1 MRRAF
6 LVPAVL
12 VALLLAGCAAQMGPR
27 TIPRARFDYGEALAR
42 SWNEQLLL
50 NLVRLRYR
58 DTPQFLDVGSVVTQF
73 TLAAGAGAEAR
84 VDESGDLAEATAG
97 VNAAYAE
104 EPTITYSPLQGND
117 FVARLLA
124 PVSPAN
130 LVLLS
135 QSGWSIERLL
145 LCCVQKINGLR
156 NATGAAGPTPDYAPP
171 YEEFQR
177 VAKLLRRLQIAG
189 LVEAETVVDPQTSP
203 ERQTLMITLA
213 DDPSP
218 LAEEAR
224 QVRQLLGLPEG
235 ATSFPVTAGLRK
247 RQPGEIAM
255 AGRSLLSVLFFLSQ
269 AVEVP
274 EQHEKEGRVTV
285 TLEADNKTR
294 FDWTLA
300 TGGLMRVRT
309 SPTPPADAAVRV
321 RYRGHW
327 FYIADTDLH
336 SKTTFSLLTY
346 LFSLKSGNQ
355 EFKEPVLTLGVR

>member
-6 LVPAVL
+6 LVPAAL
-12 VALLLAGCAAQMGPR
+12 AALLLAGCAAQIGPR

-58 DTPQFLDVGSVVTQF
+58 DTPQFLDVGSVVTHF
-73 TLAAGAGAEAR
+73 TLAAGAGAEAT
-84 VDESGDLAEATAG
+84 VDEGGDLAEAAVG
-97 VNAAYAE
+97 ANAAYAE

-189 LVEAETVVDPQTSP
+189 LIEAETDPESQA
-203 ERQTLMITLA
+203 LMITLA
-213 DDPSP
+213 DDPGP
-218 LAEEAR
+218 LAEEAQQLR
-224 QVRQLLGLPEG
+224 KLLGLPEG
-235 ATSFPVTAGLRK
+235 AVSFPVTSGLRK
-247 RQPGEIAM
+247 RKPGEIAI

-274 EQHEKEGRVTV
+274 ERHEKEGRVTV
-285 TLEADNKTR
+285 TLQADNETR

>member
-1 MRRAF
+1 MVRAF
-6 LVPAVL
+6 CLPVAVT
-12 VALLLAGCAAQMGPR
+12 ALLLAGCAAQVGPR
-27 TIPRARFDYGEALAR
+27 TVPRARFDYGEALAR

-58 DTPQFLDVGSVVTQF
+58 DTPQFLDVGSVVTHF
-73 TLAAGAGAEAR
+73 SIAAGAGAEAT
-84 VDESGDLAEATAG
+84 VDGAGDFAEAAVG
-97 VNAAYAE
+97 ANAAYAE

-177 VAKLLRRLQIAG
+177 LAKLLRRLQVAG
-189 LVEAETVVDPQTSP
+189 LVEAETDP
-203 ERQTLMITLA
+203 ERQVLMITLA
-213 DDPSP
+213 DDPGP
-218 LAEEAR
+218 LAGEVR
-224 QVRQLLGLPEG
+224 QVRELLGLPQG
-235 ATSFPVTAGLRK
+235 TASFPVTSGLRK

-274 EQHEKEGRVTV
+274 ERHEKEGRVTV
-285 TLEADNKTR
+285 TLEADNQTR

-309 SPTPPADAAVRV
+309 SPTPPADAAVKV
-321 RYRGHW
+321 HYRGHW
-327 FYIADTDLH
+327 FYIEDTDLH

-346 LFSLKSGNQ
+346 LFSLKAGNQ

>member
-1 MRRAF
+1 MFRAF
-6 LVPAVL
+6 RVPAV
-12 VALLLAGCAAQMGPR
+12 VAFLLFTGCAAQIGPR
-27 TIPRARFDYGEALAR
+27 TIPHARFDYGEALAR

-73 TLAAGAGAEAR
+73 TIAAGAGT
-84 VDESGDLAEATAG
+84 EATIDEDGDFSGGTAG
-97 VNAAYAE
+97 ANAAYAE

-171 YEEFQR
+171 YEEFQQ
-177 VAKLLRRLQIAG
+177 VAKLLRQLQIAG
-189 LVEAETVVDPQTSP
+189 VVEAETDLDNK
-203 ERQTLMITLA
+203 TLKITLTDA
-213 DDPSP
+213 PDE

-224 QVRQLLGLPEG
+224 QLRQLLKLPAD

-247 RQPGEIAM
+247 NQPGEIAI
-255 AGRSLLSVLFFLSQ
+255 AGRSLLSVLFYLSQ

-285 TLEADNKTR
+285 TLQPDGTR
-294 FDWTLA
+294 FDWVRA

-309 SPTPPADAAVRV
+309 SPKPPADAAVRV

-327 FYIADTDLH
+327 FYIADTDLG

-355 EFKEPVLTLGVR
+355 EVKEPVLTLGVR

>member
-6 LVPAVL
+6 LVPAAL
-12 VALLLAGCAAQMGPR
+12 AALLLAGCAAQIGPR

-58 DTPQFLDVGSVVTQF
+58 DTPQFLDVGSVVTHF
-73 TLAAGAGAEAR
+73 TLAAGAGAEAT
-84 VDESGDLAEATAG
+84 VGEEGDFAEATAG
-97 VNAAYAE
+97 ANAAYAE

-177 VAKLLRRLQIAG
+177 VAKLLRSLQIAG
-189 LVEAETVVDPQTSP
+189 VIEAEMDPESQA
-203 ERQTLMITLA
+203 LMITLA
-213 DDPSP
+213 DDPGP
-218 LAEEAR
+218 LAEEVR
-224 QVRQLLGLPEG
+224 QVRELLGLPEG
-235 ATSFPVTAGLRK
+235 TASFPVTSGLRK
-247 RQPGEIAM
+247 RKPGEIAM

-274 EQHEKEGRVTV
+274 EQHEREGRVTV
-285 TLEADNKTR
+285 TLQADKTR

-300 TGGLMRVRT
+300 TGGLLRVRT